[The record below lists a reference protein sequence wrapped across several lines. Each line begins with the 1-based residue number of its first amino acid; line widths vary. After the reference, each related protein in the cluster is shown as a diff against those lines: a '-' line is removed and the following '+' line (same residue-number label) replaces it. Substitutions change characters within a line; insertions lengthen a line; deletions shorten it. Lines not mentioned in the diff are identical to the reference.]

1 MAIKALLNNPN
12 KDPNIGFVEKVAYGL
27 GDFAS
32 QLVLTTVSML
42 FIYYATEY
50 VNVNIT
56 VVAAIMMVSRI
67 FDGLSDLTVGY
78 LLEKTNSPYG
88 KTRVWILRM
97 IIPYFITGVA
107 MFSVPHEM
115 SDLMKYIYIFIIYNL
130 CITVVFTSINLPYG
144 ALSTVMTQDSYKR
157 SVLVIFRML
166 GSTAGVTV
174 VMMCTLPMVHFF
186 GNDPT
191 AWTITAA
198 ILSGVASI
206 AFFGTF
212 FFCHERIVSNELEH
226 KEQAKGHTL
235 RAIGRIFKNKNWV
248 MLTIAMLM
256 ICAADIVSGSA
267 NTYYCR
273 YFLNDDTLIGN
284 FSAVNN
290 ACKVAGMILVL
301 PFMLKRFGKRNVLL
315 FASII
320 MIFAGGLRIINP
332 YSVEIN
338 YGLQALAGFAC
349 GFTYTCLFAMIP
361 DCVEYS
367 EYLDHERHEGLVYSS
382 VSFASKVAGGL
393 GIVISSVTMDF
404 GGYINGAAVQSEGAM
419 NAIFYSVAIIPPAM
433 YIIAILAIIFYN
445 LDKIY
450 DSVIAELQKR
460 KMDKMVADAIVSDA
474 PVNEA
479 K

>member
-12 KDPNIGFVEKVAYGL
+12 KDPNIGIVEKVAYGL

-50 VNVNIT
+50 VNVNIS
-56 VVAAIMMVSRI
+56 VVAAIMMISRI

-78 LLEKTNSPYG
+78 LLEKTNSQYG
-88 KTRVWILRM
+88 RTRVWILRM

-107 MFSVPHEM
+107 MFSVPHDM
-115 SDLMKYIYIFIIYNL
+115 PDIAKYIYIFIVYNL

-174 VMMCTLPMVHFF
+174 VMMCTLPMVHYF

-198 ILSGVASI
+198 ILSGVASV
-206 AFFGTF
+206 AFFLTF
-212 FFCHERIVSNELEH
+212 FFCHERVESAQHN
-226 KEQAKGHTL
+226 KEQKEKGNTL

-256 ICAADIVSGSA
+256 VCAADIVSGSA

-273 YFLNDDTLIGN
+273 YFLNNDTLIGN

-290 ACKVAGMILVL
+290 ICKVAGMILIL
-301 PFMLKRFGKRNVLL
+301 PFVLKRFGKRNSLL
-315 FASII
+315 FACIL
-320 MIFAGGLRIINP
+320 MIFAGGLRVVDP
-332 YSVEIN
+332 YSVELN
-338 YGLQALAGFAC
+338 YALQALAGFAC

-382 VSFASKVAGGL
+382 VSFASKLAGGL

-404 GGYINGAAVQSEGAM
+404 GGYINGAATQSDGAM
-419 NAIFYSVAIIPPAM
+419 NAIFYSVAIIPPVM
-433 YIIAILAIIFYN
+433 FLIAILAIAFYN

-450 DSVIAELQKR
+450 DKVIAELQDR
-460 KMDKMVADAIVSDA
+460 RLANIR
-474 PVNEA
+474 NESSTTES
-479 K
+479 

>member
-1 MAIKALLNNPN
+1 MAIKAFLNNPQ
-12 KDPNIGFVEKVAYGL
+12 KDPNIGIVEKVAYGL

-50 VNVNIT
+50 VDVNISI
-56 VVAAIMMVSRI
+56 VAGIMMVSRI
-67 FDGLSDLTVGY
+67 FDGISDLTVGY
-78 LLEKTNSPYG
+78 LIEKTKSPYG

-97 IIPYFITGVA
+97 LIPYFITGVA
-107 MFSVPHEM
+107 MFSVPLGM
-115 SDLMKYIYIFIIYNL
+115 SDLAKYVYIFIVYNL
-130 CITVVFTSINLPYG
+130 CITVVYTSINLPYG

-166 GSTAGVTV
+166 GSTAGGTI
-174 VMMCTLPMVHFF
+174 VMMCTLPMVHYF
-186 GNDPT
+186 GNNAM
-191 AWTITAA
+191 AWSITAA
-198 ILSGVASI
+198 ILSGVATV
-206 AFFGTF
+206 AFFFTF
-212 FFCHERIVSNELEH
+212 FFCHERVNTVVEEVH
-226 KEQAKGHTL
+226 ENAPKGSTL
-235 RAIGRIFKNKNWV
+235 KAIGRIFKNTNWV

-284 FSAVNN
+284 FSAVSNI
-290 ACKVAGMILVL
+290 CKVLGMILILPLVL
-301 PFMLKRFGKRNVLL
+301 KKMGKRNSLV
-315 FASII
+315 FASIL
-320 MIFAGGLRIINP
+320 MVVAALLRCIDP
-332 YSVEIN
+332 YSIEIN
-338 YGLQALAGFAC
+338 YAIQVIAGFAS

-393 GIVISSVTMDF
+393 GIVISSVTMDV
-404 GGYINGAAVQSEGAM
+404 GGYVNGAETQTNEAM
-419 NAIFYSVAIIPPAM
+419 NAIFYSVSIIPPAM
-433 YIIAILAIIFYN
+433 YVVAIIALVFYK

-450 DSVIAELQKR
+450 DFVISELKKR
-460 KMDKMVADAIVSDA
+460 NIDKLRND
-474 PVNEA
+474 EA
-479 K
+479 S